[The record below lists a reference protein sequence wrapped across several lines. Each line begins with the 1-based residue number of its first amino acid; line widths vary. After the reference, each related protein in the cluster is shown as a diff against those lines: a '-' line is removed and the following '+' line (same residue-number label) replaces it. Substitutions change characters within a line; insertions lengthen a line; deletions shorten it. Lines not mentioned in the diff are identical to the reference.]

1 MSAYHIFSFGI
12 VLPHTGWYTLD
23 IYVCVWTSWSHFFFM
38 VTIHFYHY
46 FSIIQLEVRDD
57 SPWSSFIVVNSFTI
71 SWIFVIPNDF
81 AYCSFYLYKELSLN
95 IDGEGMESE
104 LTFGKKAI
112 FTKLFG
118 TPIYGHGRSFHLLR
132 ISILSS
138 ETWSSCPTELW
149 LAFFVSHQGIKIWD
163 YCEECCFHNFLFSLF
178 ILWVEEGYW
187 SIWVNCI
194 SNHFAKV
201 VSQA

>member
-23 IYVCVWTSWSHFFFM
+23 ISVCVWTSWSHFFFM

-104 LTFGKKAI
+104 LTFGKIDI

-132 ISILSS
+132 ISISFFRDMKFLSYRTLTCFFRVTPRY
-138 ETWSSCPTELW
+138 ETIVKSVASIT
-149 LAFFVSHQGIKIWD
+149 S
-163 YCEECCFHNFLFSLF
+163 FSACLSF
-178 ILWVEEGYW
+178 E
-187 SIWVNCI
+187 
-194 SNHFAKV
+194 
-201 VSQA
+201 